1 MDNKGLVNIFL
12 YSGVKTDP
20 TYGQLH
26 RFSEDDDNVHEVASM
41 YNASVAKLTYPVRMQ
56 VDNMETGGYLKVFNA
71 DYIKINFRDQDS
83 TGDAAIY
90 GFVTNVEY
98 LNADV
103 ALIYYDIDYY
113 NTYYKDFMNAQAFIK
128 QTSAKLGD
136 NQGKLD
142 TGTLDHTTPNTLLTR
157 IAQPVDHTTVEVYYY
172 DDLNAAGEAYQP
184 QGQQVNAKVTAN
196 GYQLGTTTTQP
207 NAQGDTYTA
216 YNVTKPTLKYDLK
229 RRDFDAGNIDA
240 AKLTPQ
246 KGLRHITFNNIADII
261 ANPALYNSDGS
272 SKILYAELHEHYK
285 NETFTFDVTQ
295 DLKDKKIINTENPF
309 IDYKLTIGSS
319 TQTIPSRYLTNG
331 RLTVKHQ
338 YTNDPGSPDLF
349 MIGSDQVTDKTMN
362 IGKLKTPL
370 VLNGVWAK
378 FYKQRNRLNNSAQNL
393 INNIEA
399 TVKNFMLDHEISD
412 QTATIGKAIADNG
425 AGIAKYYGATR
436 TDNDNNKSLS
446 IIGNN
451 YILSTDNMTA
461 SQNAAAKQIA
471 NTLATSIENTNRLNQ
486 TAEENMAAS
495 NSTQLS
501 NQSAQLGVS
510 RTNLK
515 TNQSA
520 QAINLLNNKNTNS
533 AKIAINVAKNFFDS
547 AEGALLSGDAKK
559 MVLGVLMA
567 IINGSVNEDIAQ
579 DVNDL
584 EYTSRDED
592 IPADRKTSEDLT
604 DPVNKAQ
611 TPDKNNERASD
622 LNVNVDKLTGAQARL
637 NRVQNA
643 QRITLDASNQLAIT
657 TLNNSQKT
665 AQANLKRSNLT
676 RSTINQNNANTGY
689 SNQKIGFDKDRQ
701 LIDNGNR
708 NQTANQSTSYANNLK
723 QLGVA
728 KAESLAGNTNSFAH
742 SLRNIWEVFAK
753 QAEKLQNTINAE
765 VQNFNNEI
773 NALLADAQNDK
784 AVVGSEDDT
793 GLINNGLRDVI
804 FTAYYQGETVN
815 NANNELIQ
823 RYGLTVNQ
831 KAKIGDVVDVDNN
844 NFHQMIEPVEYDQDA
859 YIYLQG
865 DNLTGMYNC
874 PVQARQTLQ
883 NALQNGCL
891 IFKH

>member
-1 MDNKGLVNIFL
+1 MDNKGTVNIFL

-20 TYGQLH
+20 SYGQLH
-26 RFSEDDDNVHEVASM
+26 RFNESDDNVQVVASM
-41 YNASVAKLTYPVRMQ
+41 YDASVAKLTYPVRMQ
-56 VDNMETGGYLKVFNA
+56 VDNMETGGYLQAFNA
-71 DYIKINFRDQDS
+71 DYIRINFKDQSS
-83 TGDAAIY
+83 TGDANIY

-98 LNADV
+98 SNADV
-103 ALIYYDIDYY
+103 ALIYYEIDYY
-113 NTYYKDFMNAQAFIK
+113 NTYYQDFMNSSAFIK
-128 QTSAKLGD
+128 QTSAKVD
-136 NQGKLD
+136 NRQGKLD
-142 TGTLDHTTPNTLLTR
+142 TPTLDHTTPNTLLTR

-172 DDLNAAGEAYQP
+172 DDLNAGEAYRP
-184 QGQQVNAKVTAN
+184 QGQQVNATVTAN
-196 GYQLGTTTTQP
+196 GYQLDTTTTQA
-207 NAQGDTYTA
+207 NAQGDTYTNYGVA
-216 YNVTKPTLKYDLK
+216 KPTLKYDLK
-229 RRDFDAGNIDA
+229 RHDFDAGNINA
-240 AKLTPQ
+240 GKLTPQ
-246 KGLRHITFNNIADII
+246 KGLRHITFDHIADII

-272 SKILYAELHEHYK
+272 SKILYAELHEHYGS
-285 NETFTFDVTQ
+285 ETFTFDVTQ
-295 DLKDKKIINTENPF
+295 DLQAKKVLNTENPF
-309 IDYKLTIGSS
+309 VDYKLTIGNS

-349 MIGSDQVTDKTMN
+349 MIGTDNVTDKTMN

-399 TVKNFMLDHEISD
+399 TVKNFLLDHEITD

-425 AGIAKYYGATR
+425 AAIAKYYGGKR
-436 TDNDNNKSLS
+436 TDNDNHKSLT

-451 YILSTDNMTA
+451 YTLSTDNFTA

-471 NTLATSIENTNRLNQ
+471 NTLATSIENTNRLNT

-495 NSTQLS
+495 NSTQLA

-510 RTNLK
+510 RTNLR

-520 QAINLLNNKNTNS
+520 QAINLINNKNTNS

-559 MVLGVLMA
+559 MILGVLMA

-592 IPADRKTSEDLT
+592 IPADRKTSENLG
-604 DPVNKAQ
+604 DPVNKAL

-622 LNVNVDKLTGAQARL
+622 LNVNIDKLTGAQARL
-637 NRVQNA
+637 QRVQNA

-701 LIDNGNR
+701 LIDNGNQ
-708 NQTANQSTSYANNLK
+708 NQKANQSTSYANNLT
-723 QLGVA
+723 QLGVS
-728 KAESLAGNTNSFAH
+728 KAESLAGNANSLAH
-742 SLRNIWEVFAK
+742 SLRNIWEVFGK

-773 NALLADAQNDK
+773 NALLADAQDDK
-784 AVVGSEDDT
+784 TLVGSADDA
-793 GLINNGLRDVI
+793 GLITNGLRDVI
-804 FTAYYQGETVN
+804 FTAYYQGDTINDEN
-815 NANNELIQ
+815 NALIQ

-831 KAKIGDVVDVDNN
+831 KHKIGDVVDVDRD
-844 NFHQMIEPVEYDQDA
+844 NFRPLIEPAEDDPAA

-865 DNLTGMYNC
+865 DNLAGMYNC

-883 NALQNGCL
+883 GALQNGCL